1 MARGENSTN
10 LELKTEN
17 FLAHTTKQMA
27 TQSPFSNK
35 SSLIGSLMLP
45 AAAIMGSLVAF
56 GVFNGGLNKHSH
68 ARVEAKQVQVK
79 KVEARKP
86 SPLITKVEPVEVVQ
100 AVAQAQVEPLLEPK
114 SFAEPLAEP
123 LPEPL
128 AEPLPEPLAEPS
140 IMASE
145 ESNVPKTLS
154 SEDTFEQYRQA
165 MLHTGPR
172 DLENQARV
180 EMQSKGGLGNSAL
193 WRAQTASLRK
203 SLGADD
209 AAEFLERSNISV
221 NDRVISS
228 FNTYR
233 DV

>member
-1 MARGENSTN
+1 MSRGENSTN
-10 LELKTEN
+10 LELETEN

-68 ARVEAKQVQVK
+68 AKVEAKQVQVK

-86 SPLITKVEPVEVVQ
+86 SPLITKVEPVQVVQ
-100 AVAQAQVEPLLEPK
+100 AVAQAQVEPVLEPK
-114 SFAEPLAEP
+114 SLAEP
-123 LPEPL
+123 VPEPTEPI
-128 AEPLPEPLAEPS
+128 AEPA
-140 IMASE
+140 MASE
-145 ESNVPKTLS
+145 ENASVPPKILS

-233 DV
+233 DA